1 MDEQSQTPSQPPV
14 PPPPPPPP
22 PPMPQPP
29 PPRGMSAGAKW
40 AIGCGVAIVL
50 AGIAMVI
57 LLIVAVIGVATSAS
71 SYGGMPTGNIALI
84 RLEGAITA
92 GGGGGGLFGQAASA
106 EEIVRQLQKAD
117 EARQIK
123 GILLR
128 INSPGG
134 SAAGSQEMYAEVRR
148 IREHKP
154 VFVSMGDMA
163 ASGGYYVASASDR
176 IFADPGTMTGSIGVI
191 SASIEMSGLFS
202 KIGIKP
208 EVMKEGKFKDMGS
221 GLRPLTDT
229 ERQIFQTML
238 ADVYDQFT
246 AAVAEGRHLT
256 RAQVKQVATGQI
268 YTGRQALKLGLVDE
282 LGGMRPAVRA
292 LAKRVGIVGA
302 PKVVEFRR
310 RSLMDVLF
318 GDVNASAPRQAAK
331 GLLYDRVADALT
343 RGALQEAQ

>member
-1 MDEQSQTPSQPPV
+1 MDEQSQPPSQPPV
-14 PPPPPPPP
+14 QPPAPPSPPPPPPPP
-22 PPMPQPP
+22 A
-29 PPRGMSAGAKW
+29 PRGMSAGAKW
-40 AIGCGVAIVL
+40 AIGCGIAVVL
-50 AGIAMVI
+50 AGIAVVI
-57 LLIVAVIGVATSAS
+57 LLIVAMIGLATSAFS
-71 SYGGMPTGNIALI
+71 HGAMPTGNIALI

-106 EEIVRQLQKAD
+106 EDIVRQLQKAD

-134 SAAGSQEMYAEVRR
+134 SAAGSQEMYAEVLR
-148 IREHKP
+148 IRKHKP
-154 VFVSMGDMA
+154 VFVSMGDVA

-191 SASIEMSGLFS
+191 SANLEMSGLFN

-221 GLRPLTDT
+221 GLRPLTDS
-229 ERQIFQTML
+229 ERQIMQKLL
-238 ADVYDQFT
+238 ANVYDQFV
-246 AAVAEGRHLT
+246 AAVAEGRGIK
-256 RAQVKQVATGQI
+256 REEVVKMATGQI
-268 YTGRQALKLGLVDE
+268 YSGEQALKLKLVDE

-292 LAKRVGIVGA
+292 LAKRAGIVGA
-302 PKVVEFRR
+302 PKVVEFRK

-318 GDVNASAPRQAAK
+318 GDVSASAPRQAAK